1 MKNNNQLLQSTWRQ
15 RLLQELPQ
23 HDRKQRHS
31 IVRWL
36 LDNNHC
42 GQINRQLTG
51 EELTPIDSRLEYRYR
66 LLKERYLEMDYTEGY
81 RSLIS
86 RLSAVTA
93 QYCSVLF
100 NKHGQKFHK
109 VIINLIQQVV
119 QKLVKNDPYLQR
131 RFERIAQETS
141 DINLRES
148 LSLATVEEYCL
159 HPIKNKPLFI
169 HCLCQ
174 NIYQQ
179 DGKYSQQLINSRRF
193 NETDNLSNL
202 MEKVTIF
209 R

>member
-1 MKNNNQLLQSTWRQ
+1 MKNNNQLLQSGWRQ

-23 HDRKQRHS
+23 YNRKQRHS

-36 LDNNHC
+36 LDNNH
-42 GQINRQLTG
+42 GLQRNRQLTG
-51 EELTPIDSRLEYRYR
+51 EELTPINSRLEYRYR
-66 LLKERYLEMDYTEGY
+66 LLKERYLEMNYTEGY

-93 QYCSVLF
+93 QYCSVLLIK
-100 NKHGQKFHK
+100 NGQESQK

-119 QKLVKNDPYLQR
+119 QELVKNDPYLQR

-159 HPIKNKPLFI
+159 HPIKNKPLFLN
-169 HCLCQ
+169 CLCQ
-174 NIYQQ
+174 KLYQ
-179 DGKYSQQLINSRRF
+179 KYGRYSHQFISSCRF
-193 NETDNLSNL
+193 NETDNFSNL